1 MLLYACI
8 QHLGKNSK
16 MNLEEKLEN
25 PIEIKSATVKHF
37 IDRGA
42 QLDCVTSPAKFTILT
57 LAIAY
62 QCIDIAKLVVEKR
75 LDTLF
80 AGDGEVFPIFV
91 EYHLFKTHN
100 LLKWL
105 LEEHMSNDIPGFI
118 HHLLDEDVFFKQQ
131 QFNNNP
137 AHGFLLCG
145 RKEDEV
151 GVASE
156 VAEKA
161 ICCLVEEN
169 IRRQQHDPHNK
180 CDILKDVV
188 DEYGKTAL
196 HIAAMEGDLSS
207 VNILKKW

>member
-1 MLLYACI
+1 
-8 QHLGKNSK
+8 
-16 MNLEEKLEN
+16 MNLEEN
-25 PIEIKSATVKHF
+25 PIKIDSAIVKHF

-42 QLDCVTSPAKFTILT
+42 QLDCVTSPSKFTILT

-62 QCIDIAKLVVEKR
+62 QHFDIAKLVIEKQ
-75 LDTLF
+75 LF
-80 AGDGEVFPIFV
+80 VGDGAIFPIFL

-100 LLKWL
+100 ILKWL
-105 LEEHMSNDIPGFI
+105 LEEHLRGDISRFI
-118 HHLLDEDVFFKQQ
+118 DRLLDEDVFFKQRLID
-131 QFNNNP
+131 NNNP

-145 RKEDEV
+145 RKVDREDEV

-169 IRRQQHDPHNK
+169 KRQQHDPHNK
-180 CDILKDVV
+180 HDILKDVV
-188 DEYGKTAL
+188 NEYKKTAL

-207 VNILKKW
+207 VNILIKW